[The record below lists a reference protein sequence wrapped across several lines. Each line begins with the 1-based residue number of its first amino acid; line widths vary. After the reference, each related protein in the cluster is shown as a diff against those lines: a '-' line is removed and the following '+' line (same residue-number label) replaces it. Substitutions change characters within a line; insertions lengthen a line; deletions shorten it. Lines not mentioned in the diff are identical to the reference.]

1 MAFRNPGRN
10 TGRGQQKNQR
20 GDFNGGTQRGFVN
33 QGRNQGEACYTCG
46 QSGHLARDCNSTQC
60 FTCGQFGHLARDCY
74 ASSNVAFAQQSSFQQ
89 PDNVSARHGLQCFDN
104 SDDYDYTIGFGA
116 ISLMIQVIEPDC
128 EYVNQV
134 NSTDRL
140 SQGATAKLDSC
151 CTRHMTGYYAL
162 KDAEDFVVPVIF
174 GNKQRLYS
182 SHVGTL
188 VLTNGVELKGCLFV
202 PGLMWTLISESRIE
216 VEGGSM
222 SSSSGVRKI
231 FDQSGKLIIS
241 ARLSEHTYV
250 IEPQSTPI
258 SYVENANYAIAD
270 ATVANTAD
278 LWHCRL
284 GHLNFQDMVRLKR
297 ISTGFD
303 FQGQLSFCEDCAT
316 IKSTNKPYQ
325 NNGEKLT

>member
-20 GDFNGGTQRGFVN
+20 GNFNGRTQRGFVN

-89 PDNVSARHGLQCFDN
+89 PDNASARHGLQCFDN
-104 SDDYDYTIGFGA
+104 IGDYDYTIGFGA

-222 SSSSGVRKI
+222 SSSSGK
-231 FDQSGKLIIS
+231 FSSHNQ
-241 ARLSEHTYV
+241 
-250 IEPQSTPI
+250 
-258 SYVENANYAIAD
+258 
-270 ATVANTAD
+270 
-278 LWHCRL
+278 
-284 GHLNFQDMVRLKR
+284 HLFLMLRMQTM
-297 ISTGFD
+297 
-303 FQGQLSFCEDCAT
+303 Q
-316 IKSTNKPYQ
+316 
-325 NNGEKLT
+325 